1 MHFFLKI
8 RRKFV
13 NLPNKTLCFKQRL
26 FYQMKSLPNIRII
39 IYALLVITLPF
50 TAYAQAHAED
60 QAVMPVK
67 VLNQFEADYS
77 QHKLFLHLDREEY
90 IAGETIWLKA
100 YLVDA
105 ATHEPLAGRQ
115 RVNLELVNVQ
125 NNVVRVAFLRTD
137 NGFASG
143 FLELPDSLPPGNY
156 LVRAY
161 TEWMKN
167 FDHELFFH
175 QEIFIHSPIKTLITN
190 QRQERN
196 NLRFNQQLVELA
208 RTMEFGFY
216 PEGGQL
222 VAGLENRVAFKA
234 NDGMGKGVMVEGRV
248 LSADGAEITTFSSD
262 LFGMGVFY
270 LEPLPSVEYF
280 ARVRFENGSESLVQL
295 PKAVEKG
302 YNVRADILDENLVVR
317 VNRNF
322 DLVSPELLPEV
333 LLLIQSRAKVYFAT
347 SGNLTD
353 RTWSVSVPLE
363 VLPTGICQI
372 VLFDGKNMPLSERLV
387 FINHHDIN
395 EVAID
400 VFQLSEQP
408 PSGFEINVNLD
419 FGILHG
425 GSGSFSMAVTSMTG
439 DSRPVPS
446 PSNIASD
453 FMVTSDLTSK
463 VESPWYILS
472 GRTPAERRTMDLIMM
487 TNSWGRFNWHD
498 LVRNKFPEIKFQP
511 TENLTFTGR
520 VLSPDRRALGSGLQ
534 VRMRKLGTRPTEIS
548 AITDRDGYFVF
559 DNLSFTGSI
568 PVEVSASSFPEA
580 RRSEIRLFGI
590 TPEKVTFPVT
600 PNTRPQPVAGRTGQR
615 TRGPYVDVSRLS
627 VHRTSRDARNVESS
641 IATPDQIIYI
651 REETVQRFRT
661 VFDVLRTKASGLNMS
676 GGRILLRG
684 PTSIRGSSE
693 PMFGVDGSF
702 TSRDHVFNIRTSDV
716 ERIEIFKGPSASI
729 FGVRGAGGVIM
740 VHTRTSIE
748 DFPLRASYTVMGFL
762 PERSFTKTLEKYP
775 EATTLAPEKTL
786 KWSTEIQ
793 PEEDGTATLWLRFD
807 NRPENVRI
815 IIQGIDRAGN
825 LFFGERFLTL

>member
-1 MHFFLKI
+1 
-8 RRKFV
+8 
-13 NLPNKTLCFKQRL
+13 
-26 FYQMKSLPNIRII
+26 MKHNQNIRII
-39 IYALLVITLPF
+39 IFALLAISLPF
-50 TAYAQAHAED
+50 VAHTQVQLENQAL
-60 QAVMPVK
+60 MPVK

-77 QHKLFLHLDREEY
+77 QHKLFVHFDRDEY

-100 YLVDA
+100 YLVNA

-125 NNVVRVAFLRTD
+125 NNVVKVAFLRTD

-143 FLELPDSLPPGNY
+143 YLELPDSLPPGNY

-167 FDHELFFH
+167 FDHDLFFH
-175 QEIFIHSPIKTLITN
+175 QELFIHSPIKSLVTN
-190 QRQERN
+190 QRQERHN
-196 NLRFNQQLVELA
+196 QRFNQQLVELE
-208 RTMEFGFY
+208 RTMNIGFH

-234 NDGMGKGVMVEGRV
+234 NDGTGKGVMVEGRV

-262 LFGMGVFY
+262 QSGLGIFY
-270 LEPLPSVEYF
+270 LEPLSTVDYF
-280 ARVRFENGSESLVQL
+280 ARVRFENGSEARVQL
-295 PKAVEKG
+295 PKAAEKS
-302 YNVRADILDENLVVR
+302 YKIRADILDENLVVR

-322 DLVSPELLPEV
+322 DLVSPDQSPEV

-347 SGNLTD
+347 SGILSD

-372 VLFDGKNMPLSERLV
+372 VLFDAKNIPLSERMV

-400 VFQLSEQP
+400 VFQLAEQT

-419 FGILHG
+419 FGILQG
-425 GSGSFSMAVTSMTG
+425 GSGSFSMAVTTMTG
-439 DSRPVPS
+439 DSKPLPS
-446 PSNIASD
+446 TSNIASD
-453 FMVTSDLTSK
+453 FMLTSDLKSNVTS
-463 VESPWYILS
+463 PRNMLS
-472 GRTPAERRTMDLIMM
+472 GRRQADSRAMDLVMM

-511 TENLTFTGR
+511 TENLSFAGR
-520 VLSPDRRALGSGLQ
+520 VLSPDRRALGSGIQ
-534 VRMRKLGTRPTEIS
+534 VRMRMLGTRPTEIS
-548 AITDRDGYFVF
+548 AITDREGNFVF

-568 PVEVSASSFPEA
+568 PVELSASSFPEA
-580 RRSEIRLFGI
+580 RRSELRLFGI
-590 TPEKVTFPVT
+590 TPEKVTFPVS
-600 PNTRPQPVAGRTGQR
+600 PNTRPQPVAGLTGQR
-615 TRGPYVDVSRLS
+615 TRATYADVSRLS
-627 VHRTSRDARNVESS
+627 VHRTSSESTNVETSL
-641 IATPDQIIYI
+641 ATPDQIIYI
-651 REETVQRFRT
+651 REETTQRFRT

-676 GGRILLRG
+676 GGRIIIRG
-684 PTSIRGSSE
+684 PSSIRGSSE
-693 PMFGVDGSF
+693 PLFGVDGSF

-740 VHTRTSIE
+740 VHTRTSID
-748 DFPLRASYTVMGFL
+748 DFPLRASYNVMGFQ
-762 PERSFTKTLEKYP
+762 PEKAFTTTRENYP
-775 EATTLAPEKTL
+775 EATGLAPEKTL
-786 KWSTEIQ
+786 KWSTDLH

-807 NRPENVRI
+807 SRPENIRI
-815 IIQGIDRAGN
+815 IIQGIDGAGN
-825 LFFGERFLTL
+825 LFFGERFLNY